1 MARPDGQDRAIRA
14 GGLGLALAGAIS
26 GLVVAFGAWSV
37 GYCGDLTPDSP
48 SHGAL
53 RDDLCRGTSGD
64 LMSGAVFASWILAAA
79 APLLGMRWA
88 LRRGA
93 AWPLVAT
100 AGVGAVPM
108 LVILILAEV
117 LPQS

>member
-1 MARPDGQDRAIRA
+1 
-14 GGLGLALAGAIS
+14 
-26 GLVVAFGAWSV
+26 
-37 GYCGDLTPDSP
+37 
-48 SHGAL
+48 
-53 RDDLCRGTSGD
+53 
-64 LMSGAVFASWILAAA
+64 MSGAVFASWILAAA

-93 AWPLVAT
+93 TWPLVAT